1 VKYLLSLGLLGGRFG
16 AKSIPW
22 QFSSSLKQ
30 TSAAKWTHTCVLLI
44 LGSPMI
50 IVSPFCASY
59 GQSSNAE
66 NQFVESSLS
75 FLMRRDKAP
84 SIIGIVANP
93 DAVLL
98 HQASK

>member
-1 VKYLLSLGLLGGRFG
+1 
-16 AKSIPW
+16 
-22 QFSSSLKQ
+22 
-30 TSAAKWTHTCVLLI
+30 
-44 LGSPMI
+44 MI

-75 FLMRRDKAP
+75 FFMRRDKAP